1 MRHSKLLQGN
11 DLGFLYGGWRTMRHA
26 FCRWA
31 FAFVLSAAALLPAAL
46 LPTAAWAQR
55 SMGPDLLPA
64 STVAM
69 FQIPDFQLLTQR
81 FRETALG
88 KIGQDPEMKPL
99 LGKIYG
105 ASQQA
110 FSKNGDKLGLTLDE
124 LLSIPQGE
132 LCFGFAVSPEQEP
145 GFILILDAKDKA
157 ESFRKLIPSLEF
169 VTRKIGE
176 NPTFGWERLHVEERD
191 GLFIMSPLK
200 KLLEQAIANLD
211 GKGLEKTLAETDK
224 YSAIINRCLAGGDQ
238 PHVVLYADPIEF
250 IRNIAGDSPIAIGL
264 ALFPALGI
272 DGLRAVGGT
281 MTFASGDFDS
291 VQHMH
296 LLLDHP
302 RLGVVDAI
310 GLSSGDMTPESWVPG
325 DAASYSTIHWD
336 LRHTFTAASRLF
348 NGIMGDGEW
357 ERRIRTDVSG
367 QLGADFET
375 EILPQLSGRGTQV
388 QWVERPVRVNSMSM
402 LMGLQLKDPQAF
414 KPVLQKIVSR
424 HSAALEKQQYGTD
437 EYWTLKGDSLG
448 FFPWQWQEVKNQRA
462 LKKRGVEIRDRV
474 FCLGI
479 VNDYLLLTDSLKA
492 YQEAVRAKTNR
503 DASLSDSLDFKLI
516 ASKVKRQPKGDAPG
530 MMSFQRPEE
539 GLRMMY
545 DLVNAENSRK
555 MLAAGAN
562 RNAFFSSVQQALNDH
577 PLPRFEKLA
586 EYVAPG
592 GGMMVSDESGIHYT
606 AFGLKRQ

>member
-1 MRHSKLLQGN
+1 V
-11 DLGFLYGGWRTMRHA
+11 YHA

-31 FAFVLSAAALLPAAL
+31 FVFVIGTAALLPS
-46 LPTAAWAQR
+46 AAWAQR
-55 SMGPDLLPA
+55 PMGPELLPA

-69 FQIPDFQLLTQR
+69 FQIPDLALLTQR

-110 FSKNGDKLGLTLDE
+110 FSRQGDKVNLTLDE

-132 LCFGFAVSPEQEP
+132 MCFGFVASPEQEP
-145 GFILILDAKDKA
+145 GFIFIVDAKDKA
-157 ESFRKLIPSLEF
+157 EHFRKLIPALEF

-176 NPTFGWERLHVEERD
+176 NPSLGWDRLHIEERD

-200 KLLEQAIANLD
+200 TLLEQAIA
-211 GKGLEKTLAETDK
+211 KTLAETDK
-224 YSAIINRCLAGGDQ
+224 YSAIINRCVEGGDQ
-238 PHVVLYADPIEF
+238 PHVVLYVDPIEF
-250 IRNIAGDSPIAIGL
+250 IRNIAGNSPIAVGL
-264 ALFPALGI
+264 ALFPALGL

-281 MTFASGDFDS
+281 MTFASGDFDT

-296 LLLDHP
+296 VLLDHP
-302 RLGVVDAI
+302 RVGVIDAI

-348 NGIMGDGEW
+348 NGIMGDGEL

-388 QWVERPVRVNSMSM
+388 QWVERPVRVNSMSL

-424 HSAALEKQQYGTD
+424 HSAALEKQHYGTD
-437 EYWTLKGDSLG
+437 EYWTVKGDSLG
-448 FFPWQWQEVKNQRA
+448 FFPWQHQEIRNQRE
-462 LKKRGVEIRDRV
+462 LKKQGVEIRDRV
-474 FCLGI
+474 FCVGI
-479 VNDYLLLTDSLKA
+479 VNDYLLMTDSLKA

-503 DASLSDSLDFKLI
+503 DESLTESLDFKLI

-530 MMSFQRPEE
+530 LMSFQRPEE

-545 DLVNAENSRK
+545 DLINAENSRK

-606 AFGLKRQ
+606 AFGLKR